1 MDNNNID
8 LKAMMNT
15 LLQNAQKIQ
24 ENMRHQS
31 DKIVTGQAG
40 GDLVIV
46 DVNLKMQ
53 ITRLA
58 LAPTLFEEKPEVIS
72 ELIMGAVNQALQ
84 NAGQM
89 VKQEMME
96 ATKQMGGGNFGF

>member
-15 LLQNAQKIQ
+15 LMQNAQKIQ
-24 ENMRHQS
+24 ENMRQQS
-31 DKIVTGQAG
+31 DKIVTGHAG
-40 GDLVIV
+40 GDLVVV

-58 LAPTLFEEKPEVIS
+58 LAPSLFEEKPEVIS